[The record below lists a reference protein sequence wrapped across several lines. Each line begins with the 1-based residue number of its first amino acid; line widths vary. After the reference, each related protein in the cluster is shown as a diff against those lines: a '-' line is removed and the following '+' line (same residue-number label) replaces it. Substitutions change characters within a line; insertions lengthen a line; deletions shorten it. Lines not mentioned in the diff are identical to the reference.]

1 MYLVESTYQI
11 ITKYKTDTPISIYYL
26 INSPYIVY
34 EAHNEDRARSSYL
47 YYKEDSGSL
56 VCSMNT
62 RENQNPVYYIV
73 NRIPVLPCV
82 Q

>member
-26 INSPYIVY
+26 VNSPYIVY

-47 YYKEDSGSL
+47 YKL
-56 VCSMNT
+56 PNT
-62 RENQNPVYYIV
+62 TYFRTQIELCMSNWYLFLFLNLYIKH
-73 NRIPVLPCV
+73 N
-82 Q
+82 

>member
-26 INSPYIVY
+26 VNSPYIVY

-47 YYKEDSGSL
+47 YK
-56 VCSMNT
+56 
-62 RENQNPVYYIV
+62 
-73 NRIPVLPCV
+73 LPTTTYFRTQIELCMSN
-82 Q
+82 